1 MFLKTITLL
10 KLLNIKVSDKKEFN
24 SSDLFASYLEHVCN
38 DSNHIIITEIFKYES
53 LKFKKHHVKLKSDN
67 YINQL
72 SIYRANMQIN
82 EDDLL
87 NITFKYNDNLEIFE
101 SIYSLDRIIS
111 IHELAV
117 NTLKLEDLQ
126 DALKIEEDNIN
137 NYCFRKS
144 YFDNESYIEYKI
156 NNFGLLLLD
165 IKEHNQPFTG
175 KDLLIELNKI
185 YEDVLNTK
193 ETLIHLLKSQF
204 TFYHSIEI
212 LE

>member
-10 KLLNIKVSDKKEFN
+10 KLLNIKVLDKKEFS
-24 SSDLFASYLEHVCN
+24 SSDLFASYLKDLCYN
-38 DSNHIIITEIFKYES
+38 SNHIIITEIFKYES
-53 LKFKKHHVKLKSDN
+53 LKFKNHHVSLKSNN
-67 YINQL
+67 YITQL
-72 SIYRANMQIN
+72 SIYREKIQSN

-87 NITFKYNDNLEIFE
+87 NITFRYNDNLQIFE
-101 SIYSLDRIIS
+101 SIYSLDKIIS

-117 NTLKLEDLQ
+117 NTLKFEDLQ
-126 DALKIEEDNIN
+126 DALNIEEENIN

-144 YFDNESYIEYKI
+144 YFNDDNYIEFKI

-165 IKEHNQPFTG
+165 IKEHNKPFTG